1 MKKERHIVMCVG
13 LTHSGKTTFAKK
25 LIKEH
30 PNAVLID
37 NDEIATFVNTKYP
50 SAAFSEYNNI
60 KRNFKEPNLKFLL
73 FRDLLEF
80 SMKCEVPFVL
90 SNGNLGND
98 IRTLVSKLAK
108 KYSYKLIVVYFNL
121 SKDVIIE
128 RIAKTTNLIKSID
141 SSRIM
146 PETDAPSTLRTPI
159 SLVRCMVENRD
170 KPKRPKEAI
179 KMAKPPNMPNAA
191 PNKLSFL
198 YWSL

>member
-80 SMKCEVPFVL
+80 SMKCEVPIVL

-128 RIAKTTNLIKSID
+128 RIAKTTKST
-141 SSRIM
+141 SSFLRSKNWTEVFKKQEGYAEL
-146 PETDAPSTLRTPI
+146 PPSKNRTSHFFEIIQP
-159 SLVRCMVENRD
+159 SDTKKVLKD
-170 KPKRPKEAI
+170 L
-179 KMAKPPNMPNAA
+179 
-191 PNKLSFL
+191 NKLL
-198 YWSL
+198 L